1 MELDNVQVSPQL
13 RTDPTVAACAGKL
26 FAIRL
31 DDGSLAWEKAQR
43 VKHFLFPLSQSRES
57 PAAVFL
63 RRLTLKNVRGMALDF
78 TSIAMIDVRT
88 GKLLYQKHDLPA
100 VRGDTFRQQLIPNQ
114 NLMTIKLYG
123 NLFRMVWTD
132 QDWDE
137 SSLPKN
143 PGELAIGELDLE
155 TFQASA
161 EALADKIK
169 DGQAVPGAL
178 PPDNGNLDPPIPR

>member
-1 MELDNVQVSPQL
+1 
-13 RTDPTVAACAGKL
+13 
-26 FAIRL
+26 
-31 DDGSLAWEKAQR
+31 
-43 VKHFLFPLSQSRES
+43 
-57 PAAVFL
+57 
-63 RRLTLKNVRGMALDF
+63 
-78 TSIAMIDVRT
+78 MIDVRT

-114 NLMTIKLYG
+114 NLMTIRLYG
-123 NLFRMVWTD
+123 NRFRIVWTD

-137 SSLPKN
+137 SSSPKN

-155 TFQASA
+155 TFQDSA